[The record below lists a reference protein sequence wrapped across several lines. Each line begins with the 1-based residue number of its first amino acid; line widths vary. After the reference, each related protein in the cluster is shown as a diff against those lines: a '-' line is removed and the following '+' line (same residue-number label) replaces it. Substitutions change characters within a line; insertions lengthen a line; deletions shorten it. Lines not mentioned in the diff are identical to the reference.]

1 MTHYHHDH
9 LGNICA
15 VWDATHDSIVQQ
27 TLYYASGLPVSVSTG
42 QDVQP
47 YKYNGKEYVEM
58 HGLDEYDNE
67 ARWYY
72 PAICRT
78 TTMDPLAEKYYS
90 TSPYAWCGNNPVRNI
105 DNGGAYYYD
114 WDNKVYRSSYGNHDI
129 VSWGTIVD
137 NNFIE
142 PVPNDCV
149 TPLILLLEFFS
160 GFGEEKRDFIETDY
174 YTQQFIKDYDVLGD
188 IYDQIALQIYES
200 QDKPLESLGYSLGNM
215 SEAERMRIFCED
227 ILAILTAGKTKNLYS
242 AIIGSFQVE
251 WSLMG
256 FNPNGDAIVTITAK
270 NTYTAESALRNPKT
284 GYSEEWKQTKG
295 KLINKVFQNGFLG
308 TQIMRPKTQSIT
320 WTITIGPPLKIKL
333 I

>member
-160 GFGEEKRDFIETDY
+160 GFGNIFISSVMEK
-174 YTQQFIKDYDVLGD
+174 
-188 IYDQIALQIYES
+188 
-200 QDKPLESLGYSLGNM
+200 
-215 SEAERMRIFCED
+215 
-227 ILAILTAGKTKNLYS
+227 
-242 AIIGSFQVE
+242 
-251 WSLMG
+251 
-256 FNPNGDAIVTITAK
+256 
-270 NTYTAESALRNPKT
+270 
-284 GYSEEWKQTKG
+284 
-295 KLINKVFQNGFLG
+295 
-308 TQIMRPKTQSIT
+308 
-320 WTITIGPPLKIKL
+320 
-333 I
+333 